1 MREWWESL
9 RTRTQVYIGFPLLG
23 IWTFLLNLGPFAQP
37 LGSSIIYGFIEG
49 GAFTALLVWV
59 TRNEKAKRAAGGNG
73 PNEPPS
79 GS

>member
-1 MREWWESL
+1 MRDWWES
-9 RTRTQVYIGFPLLG
+9 RRARTQVYIAFPLLG

-49 GAFTALLVWV
+49 GAFTALLVFV
-59 TRNEKAKRAAGGNG
+59 TRNEKAKRAAGGDR
-73 PNEPPS
+73 PQEPPQ